1 MYEVID
7 LSKEIAFFQDSE
19 CSKLHDKLKDLY
31 ANMCATVHT
40 ATKNNMQNVSAIG
53 YFPHFEITKAMEVKK
68 KYVDTV
74 STMLIILCLMFNDVF
89 HNMHY
94 KNKDIVLLSVDKKSS
109 AKLHLST

>member
-1 MYEVID
+1 MK
-7 LSKEIAFFQDSE
+7 LSICRKRLLFFQDSE